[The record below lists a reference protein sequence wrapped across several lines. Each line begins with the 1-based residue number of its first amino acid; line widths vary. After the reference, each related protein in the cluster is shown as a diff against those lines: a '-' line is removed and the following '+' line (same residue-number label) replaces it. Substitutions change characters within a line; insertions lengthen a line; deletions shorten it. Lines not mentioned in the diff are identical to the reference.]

1 MFGKPILL
9 LFWMLVAACSSSRTQ
24 NETKQGLEKYQSVA
38 MEKFSKDIKYVF
50 NNTRT
55 HVLCIKETR
64 PEHPPKIHILN
75 FLLIETSTGLII
87 LEETTTNAQA
97 EWISESEV
105 RVTFITGMPKE
116 NSHSAVGYI
125 YNVISKVK
133 TDL

>member
-1 MFGKPILL
+1 MIVKSTLL
-9 LFWMLVAACSSSRTQ
+9 LLWALIAACSASRTQ
-24 NETKQGLEKYQSVA
+24 VEAQQDAEKYKLIA
-38 MEKFSKDIKYVF
+38 IEKFSKDIKYVF
-50 NNTRT
+50 NSTRT

-64 PEHPPKIHILN
+64 PEHPPKIHVMS
-75 FLLIETSTGLII
+75 FLLIEASTGHII

-105 RVTFITGMPKE
+105 RVIFITGMPKE
-116 NSHSAVGYI
+116 NSHRAVGYI